1 MQSPVFELIYLF
13 NLVNDYILLLTG
25 GLKSQDKAMVQMGK
39 YTKIMRASR
48 GTCKFYTYSYA
59 DDGENTWGCLFW
71 LRR

>member
-13 NLVNDYILLLTG
+13 NLVNYYILLLTG
-25 GLKSQDKAMVQMGK
+25 SLKNQDKAMMQMGI

-48 GTCKFYTYSYA
+48 GTCKFYAYCYA
-59 DDGENTWGCLFW
+59 GDGENTLGCLFW